1 MELRIERIDPVLSN
15 FDLPLRAV
23 YHPLGFSLEIDTNC
37 SEVLAAAE
45 ESWGHFRKVF
55 SQPPVRLRIGVLEGK
70 AAECPQP
77 PVCREQGNLMVQVAD
92 AGNFYV
98 CALGQRFGFAWLTQA
113 TVAHRAYLRW
123 HFIEGMTWNL
133 LNSSYVTSIH
143 AACVERGKRG
153 ILLCGD
159 SGAGKSSLAYAC
171 ARRGWTLLSDDSC
184 CLARGQKGRRVVGN
198 PYQIRLRESATGLF
212 PELKQQR
219 RTPHNGEL
227 AIEVVT
233 ASMPEISTVH
243 ESSIHGVVF
252 LNRGVPGP
260 PRLLPFPKATAQKWF
275 EQVICYGSEELRDA
289 HKASL
294 RNLLT
299 AEILELQYNDLDS
312 AVKLLEAMVRDESGA
327 VATSSTDPARRE
339 HA

>member
-1 MELRIERIDPVLSN
+1 MELRIERTDPVLSN
-15 FDLPLRAV
+15 FEMPLRGV
-23 YHPLGFSLEIDTNC
+23 YHPLGFSLEIDTNS

-55 SQPPVRLRIGVLEGK
+55 SQPPVRLRIGVLAGK

-77 PVCREQGNLMVQVAD
+77 PVCREYGNLLVQVAD
-92 AGNFYV
+92 AGNFSV
-98 CALGQRFGFAWLTQA
+98 CDLGEGFAFAWLTQA
-113 TVAHRAYLRW
+113 TVAHRPYLRW
-123 HFIEGMTWNL
+123 HFIEGMTRNL
-133 LNSSYVTSIH
+133 LNSLYVTSIH

-171 ARRGWTLLSDDSC
+171 ARSGWTLLSDDGC
-184 CLARGQKGRRVVGN
+184 CLVRGQEGRRVVGN
-198 PYQIRLRESATGLF
+198 PYQIRLRESATGFF

-233 ASMPEISTVH
+233 ASMPEIRITH
-243 ESSIHGVVF
+243 ESNIHCVVF

-260 PRLLPFPKATAQKWF
+260 PRLLPFPQATAQKWF
-275 EQVICYGSEELRDA
+275 EQVICYGSEEIRNA

-299 AEILELQYNDLDS
+299 AETLELQYDDLDS
-312 AVKLLEAMVRDESGA
+312 AVELLEAMIRPDGGA
-327 VATSSTDPARRE
+327 LAKSEIDPARPE

>member
-1 MELRIERIDPVLSN
+1 MELRIERIDPVLSS
-15 FDLPLRAV
+15 FEMPLRAV
-23 YHPLGFSLEIDTNC
+23 YHPLGFSLEIETNS

-55 SQPPVRLRIGVLEGK
+55 SQPPLRLRIGVLEGK
-70 AAECPQP
+70 SVQCPQP
-77 PVCREQGNLMVQVAD
+77 PVCREHGNLLVQVAD
-92 AGNFYV
+92 AGNFSV
-98 CALGQRFGFAWLTQA
+98 SDLGEGFAFAWLTQA

-133 LNSSYVTSIH
+133 LGSFYVTSIH
-143 AACVERGKRG
+143 AACVEREKRG

-171 ARRGWTLLSDDSC
+171 ARSAWTLLSDDSC
-184 CLARGQKGRRVVGN
+184 CLVRGQKGRLVVGN
-198 PYQIRLRESATGLF
+198 PYQIRFRESGTGLF

-219 RTPHNGEL
+219 RAPHNGEM

-233 ASMPEISTVH
+233 ASMPEIRTTL
-243 ESSIHGVVF
+243 ESNIHCVVF

-275 EQVICYGSEELRDA
+275 EQVICYGSEEIRNA
-289 HKASL
+289 QKASL

-299 AEILELQYNDLDS
+299 AEILELQYSDLGS
-312 AVKLLEAMVRDESGA
+312 AVELLETRIRQDGGA
-327 VATSSTDPARRE
+327 LAKSCIDPARRE